1 MRCMLPFAFSL
12 DVTGGGRNYS
22 KSRTITSKMNKQS
35 RVPRKKKVKEEMVRM
50 MNIYGKQSESVQL
63 SE

>member
-1 MRCMLPFAFSL
+1 MRCMLPFVFSL
-12 DVTGGGRNYS
+12 EVTGRGRNNS
-22 KSRTITSKMNKQS
+22 KSRTITSKMNRQS

-50 MNIYGKQSESVQL
+50 MNIYGKQSERVQL